1 MNNDVKRKEVK
12 SLKVEDI
19 LSESYDLYKTQFVTF
34 IIATLIAAVGSIF
47 IITAPPLFFG
57 IFYMAL
63 KSIRGEDVEIGDVF
77 KGFDYFIT
85 SWVLVII
92 AGIAIF
98 IGMIFMIIP
107 GLVLIILFQYSI
119 PIAISENMGAIDSL
133 RKSYKIGWENLQFSI
148 ILGILMWVLN
158 SIGSALQVGCLVTYP
173 FTAICFCLAAGKLIE
188 ATK

>member
-1 MNNDVKRKEVK
+1 MN
-12 SLKVEDI
+12 VEDI
-19 LSESYDLYKTQFVTF
+19 LSESYDIYKGQFVTF
-34 IIATLIAAVGSIF
+34 IIATLIAVVGSIL

-63 KSIRGEDVEIGDVF
+63 KSIKGEDVEIGDVF

-92 AGIAIF
+92 AGLAILF
-98 IGMIFMIIP
+98 GLIFLIIP

-133 RKSYKIGWENLQFSI
+133 KKSYRIGWDNLQFSV
-148 ILGILMWVLN
+148 ILGIVMWVIN
-158 SIGSALQVGCLVTYP
+158 SIGGALQVGWLVTYP
-173 FTAICFCLAAGKLIE
+173 FTTICFCIATIKLIE
-188 ATK
+188 PNK

>member
-1 MNNDVKRKEVK
+1 MNYHVKRKEVK
-12 SLKVEDI
+12 SLRVEDI
-19 LSESYDLYKTQFVTF
+19 LSESYDLYKNQFVTF

-63 KSIRGEDVEIGDVF
+63 KSIRGEDVEIDDVF

-92 AGIAIF
+92 AGLAIS
-98 IGMIFMIIP
+98 IGMIFLIIP

-133 RKSYKIGWENLQFSI
+133 EYINENIGVGTVSISIVYSKSSVVFH
-148 ILGILMWVLN
+148 
-158 SIGSALQVGCLVTYP
+158 
-173 FTAICFCLAAGKLIE
+173 
-188 ATK
+188 

>member
-57 IFYMAL
+57 IFYIAL

-85 SWVLVII
+85 SWVLVIV

-98 IGMIFMIIP
+98 VGMIFMII
-107 GLVLIILFQYSI
+107 
-119 PIAISENMGAIDSL
+119 
-133 RKSYKIGWENLQFSI
+133 RW
-148 ILGILMWVLN
+148 W
-158 SIGSALQVGCLVTYP
+158 T
-173 FTAICFCLAAGKLIE
+173 T
-188 ATK
+188 